1 MARLVTSCV
10 ASYMAPL
17 KLSIC
22 VSLTVVGEAANR
34 KNSTALVVSPCGSG
48 TKRASAR
55 RVWCSEIS
63 VPTESPKIGDAAAE

>member
-22 VSLTVVGEAANR
+22 VSLAVVGEAANR

-48 TKRASAR
+48 ANRASMR
-55 RVWCSEIS
+55 RMWCRENS
-63 VPTESPKIGDAAAE
+63 VPTESPKVGDAAAE